1 MNAHKVE
8 VTLTQNSTL
17 VLEGLPF
24 QAGDAVEII
33 ILERPKTTA
42 TTTYSSE
49 SNSYPLRGKVIRYD
63 DPFEPAVSAE
73 DWDVMQ

>member
-8 VTLTQNSTL
+8 VTLTQDSRLT
-17 VLEGLPF
+17 LEGLPF

-33 ILERPKTTA
+33 ILERPRAASTTIH
-42 TTTYSSE
+42 SSE
-49 SNSYPLRGKVIRYD
+49 YNPYPLRGKVIRYD
-63 DPFEPAVSAE
+63 APFDPAVPDE